1 VPEPQGRSATDSR
14 GRILALLCSANH
26 TGSEL
31 ARALGMSAN
40 GVRGHLERLEKEG
53 LVEHRVVRR
62 GVGKPAHEYLLTAD
76 GSMRLSRGYFPL
88 LAALLRV
95 VRGRGGAAEEE
106 AVLREAG
113 RAVVLGRRSPGGSPR
128 SRADAAVDLLA
139 ELGGISSVSEDG
151 DALSIRGTCCVVRG
165 LVPDHPLVCK
175 AVEGMLSEFMGAPV
189 RAKCETKKV
198 PPICRLVIATA
209 DR

>member
-1 VPEPQGRSATDSR
+1 MPEPRGKSGIDTR
-14 GRILALLCSANH
+14 GRILALLCSGH
-26 TGSEL
+26 RTGSEL

-40 GVRGHLERLEKEG
+40 GVRGHLARLEKEG

-88 LAALLRV
+88 LSALLSV
-95 VRGRGGAAEEE
+95 VRRRGGEAEEE
-106 AVLREAG
+106 AVLRDAG
-113 RAVVLGRRSPGGSPR
+113 RAVVQGRRSSGGSLR

-139 ELGGISSVSEDG
+139 ELGGINSVREDV
-151 DALSIRGTCCVVRG
+151 DALSIHGTCCVVRG

-189 RAKCETKKV
+189 RAKCETKQV
-198 PPICRLVIATA
+198 PPICRLVITA
-209 DR
+209 ADG

>member
-1 VPEPQGRSATDSR
+1 VPEPRGKGAIDTR
-14 GRILALLCSANH
+14 GRILALLCSANQ

-53 LVEHRVVRR
+53 LVEHRLVRR
-62 GVGKPAHEYLLTAD
+62 GVGKPAYEYLLTAQ
-76 GSMRLSRGYFPL
+76 GSMRLSRGYLPL
-88 LAALLRV
+88 LSELLAV
-95 VRGRGGAAEEE
+95 VRRRGGPAEEE

-113 RAVVLGRRSPGGSPR
+113 RALVLGRRSPNGSLR
-128 SRADAAVDLLA
+128 SRAHAAADLLG
-139 ELGGISSVSEDG
+139 ELGGISSVSDDG
-151 DALSIRGTCCVVRG
+151 DALSIRGACCLVRG

-175 AVEGMLSEFMGAPV
+175 AVEAMLSEFIGAPV
-189 RAKCETKKV
+189 REVCEKKI
-198 PPICRLVIATA
+198 PPSCRLVIAAA